1 MENFENK
8 SLEQIRK
15 EFLFEN
21 GSYTKEQLNIIRDK
35 ILEEDKIKNPI
46 KYKEVYDKLNTIVD
60 VNNELSF
67 KINKQEMFELIE
79 KKLLELK
86 ATIIAYR
93 MSGIELSNPVS
104 TLNDIEIYTLLY
116 NYLKNDKE
124 LEDEE
129 RIKIK

>member
-1 MENFENK
+1 MEKFENK

-15 EFLFEN
+15 EFLFGN

-35 ILEEDKIKNPI
+35 ILEEDKIKNPT
-46 KYKEVYDKLNTIVD
+46 KYKEAYDKLNTIVD

-67 KINKQEMFELIE
+67 EINKQEMFESIE
-79 KKLLELK
+79 KELLELK

-93 MSGIELSNPVS
+93 TSGIELSNPVS
-104 TLNDIEIYTLLY
+104 TINDLQIYTLLY
-116 NYLKNDKE
+116 NYLKNDKD
-124 LEDEE
+124 LEVEE